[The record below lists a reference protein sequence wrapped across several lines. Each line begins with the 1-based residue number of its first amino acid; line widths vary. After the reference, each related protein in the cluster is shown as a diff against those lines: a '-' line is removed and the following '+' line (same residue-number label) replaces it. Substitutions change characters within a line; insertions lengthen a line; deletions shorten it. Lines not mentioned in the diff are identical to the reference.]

1 MTENGNIEGEVERN
15 VKIPP
20 SIPVV
25 KTIRTFDLEGMTL
38 QQVFYMLRDMK
49 YNEALKITSLPPIFV
64 NKSIGCYTLEIDDKA
79 IDYGNANYMA
89 KILRDVFKTIMIS
102 DNFWN
107 MDRWWYEISI

>member
-1 MTENGNIEGEVERN
+1 MTYFENKGGEVERN
-15 VKIPP
+15 VKILP

-25 KTIRTFDLEGMTL
+25 KTIRTFDLEAMTL

-107 MDRWWYEISI
+107 MDR

>member
-1 MTENGNIEGEVERN
+1 MTENENIEGEV
-15 VKIPP
+15 KKSSKYPP
-20 SIPVV
+20 YIPVV
-25 KTIRTFDLEGMTL
+25 KTIRTFDLEGMPL
-38 QQVFYMLRDMK
+38 QQIFYMLRDMK
-49 YNEALKITSLPPIFV
+49 YNEVLKITSLPPIFV

-107 MDRWWYEISI
+107 MDR

>member
-1 MTENGNIEGEVERN
+1 MTENENKEGEGERN

-20 SIPVV
+20 SISVV
-25 KTIRTFDLEGMTL
+25 KTIRTFELEGMTL
-38 QQVFYMLRDMK
+38 QQVCYMLRDMK
-49 YNEALKITSLPPIFV
+49 YNEVLKITSLPPIFV

-107 MDRWWYEISI
+107 MDR